1 MNKEKISAFR
11 IDYTDGSYD
20 KIEPGFQEDP
30 MMLYN
35 LYRNKRRWENNEAGA
50 YTNAAI
56 AALLFFTIINNEYT
70 FYRPFYPHVKKLL
83 KFWDENLRG
92 E

>member
-35 LYRNKRRWENNEAGA
+35 LYRNKRR
-50 YTNAAI
+50 
-56 AALLFFTIINNEYT
+56 
-70 FYRPFYPHVKKLL
+70 
-83 KFWDENLRG
+83 
-92 E
+92 